1 MDKNYVS
8 LHTHSHF
15 SLLDGM
21 SSPRGIVDRAIELGM
36 HAVGLTDHG
45 SVSAAVQFNEYAIKK
60 GIKPILGSEL
70 YQCQH
75 DPTIKNSENR
85 KRHHLIILAKN
96 PLGVKELFKLISLT
110 NSPDFFYYKPRIDL
124 ENLKP
129 FGKSRNLICMSA
141 CIGGEL
147 PSSLFTDFRE
157 ACRVSGNTNDI
168 DDVKKFLR
176 DDWARVGADIIDK
189 FIGVFG
195 EDNYFLEIQE
205 EDMLIQ
211 TVVTECLRLLSQK
224 KGIPTVSTLDSHYL
238 RKGDAEDHRILLY
251 SQMQTTA
258 EKIEE
263 LKQNGGDVMQF
274 FCGDEFYMFDYEKM
288 LTWATEEE
296 LQRTIDIA
304 DSIDVEPLQR
314 KPCLPAVKLKDKT
327 SNEMLY
333 DLCIDGAKKI
343 FGHLTKEDKQKYWDR
358 LKHELSVIKEAGLA
372 DYFLIVQDACQWV
385 DKNGG
390 VRGDGR
396 GSGAGCLI
404 NYLLDITKIDP
415 LKYGLIFQ
423 RFYNSGRNTADHVS
437 LPDIDTDVNVQIR
450 DKLLEYLKDRW
461 GHDYVAQMITF
472 SRLQG
477 KAALKEVFKA
487 RKLDVIS
494 IVKKHRDPDDDSL
507 INPFE
512 ICNEITP
519 FIPHESEIMGDL
531 QTIREETGDDSY
543 GILRWTIDHVSAV
556 IPFYEK
562 FKPLFD
568 QAVRLEGV
576 KKSQSKHAA
585 GIVISSEPINQLVPM
600 MYDPRSKEQVIG
612 LEMFDA
618 EGMGCVKFDFLGVAT
633 LDKLKRVQDLVR
645 GMGDKLEADLI
656 DDYLEEGEEND

>member
-1 MDKNYVS
+1 MDKTYVP
-8 LHTHSHF
+8 LHMHSHF

-21 SSPRGIVDRAIELGM
+21 SDPKGIVDRALELGM
-36 HAVGLTDHG
+36 PAVALTDHG

-60 GIKPILGSEL
+60 GVKPILGVEL

-110 NSPDFFYYKPRIDL
+110 NSPEYFYYKPRIDL
-124 ENLKP
+124 EHLKP
-129 FGKSRNLICMSA
+129 FGKSRNLICLSA

-147 PSSLFTDFRE
+147 PSSLFTDFKQ
-157 ACRVSGNTNDI
+157 ACKISTTSNDI
-168 DDVKKFLR
+168 DAVEGLLADN
-176 DDWARVGADIIDK
+176 WAKIGSEIIDK
-189 FIGVFG
+189 YIDVFG
-195 EDNYFLEIQE
+195 EDNYFLELQE
-205 EDMLIQ
+205 EGMAIQ
-211 TVVTECLRLLSQK
+211 TVVTKCLRSLSQK
-224 KGIPTVSTLDSHYL
+224 KGIPAVPTLDAHYL
-238 RKGDAEDHRILLY
+238 RKEDAEDHRILLY
-251 SQMQTTA
+251 SQMKTTA

-263 LKQNGGDVMQF
+263 LKQSGNDTMYF
-274 FCGDEFYMFDYEKM
+274 FHCDDFYVFDYEKM
-288 LTWATEEE
+288 LSWATEEE

-314 KPCLPAVKLKDKT
+314 KPCLPAVKTEDKT

-333 DLCIDGAKKI
+333 DVCIEGAKRI
-343 FGHLTKEDKQKYWDR
+343 FGHLDKEEKQKYWDR
-358 LKHELSVIKEAGLA
+358 LKYELGVIEEAGLA

-415 LKYGLIFQ
+415 LEYGLIFE
-423 RFYNSGRNTADHVS
+423 RFYNKGRNTEDHVS

-450 DKLLEYLKDRW
+450 DRLLEYLKDRW
-461 GHDYVAQMITF
+461 GHEYVAQMITF

-543 GILRWTIDHVSAV
+543 GILRWTIDHVSAI

-568 QAVRLEGV
+568 QGIRLEGI
-576 KKSQSKHAA
+576 KKSQSRHAA
-585 GIVISSEPINQLVPM
+585 GVVISSEPINKLVPM
-600 MYDPRSKEQVIG
+600 MYDSRSKEKVVG

-618 EGMGCVKFDFLGVAT
+618 EKMGCVKFDFLGVAT

-656 DDYLEEGEEND
+656 EDYLEDEEQE